1 MEATCAVNSIKATCC
16 EIMTWR
22 SWVVGI
28 FISTSLSAV
37 AVGVYWPERNES
49 SLSAR
54 VGRLRLQI
62 EALKLIIGK
71 VNVAGRCLYD

>member
-1 MEATCAVNSIKATCC
+1 METTCAVNSVKATCC
-16 EIMTWR
+16 EIMKWR

-37 AVGVYWPERNES
+37 VVGVYWPERNES

-54 VGRLRLQI
+54 VDQLRLQI

-71 VNVAGRCLYD
+71 VNAVGRCL